1 MEENKNIIENSK
13 NKKWIMCDYYD
24 TLVMRDCHP
33 DHIKVLWSAK
43 MAEEIEYSI
52 SGNEILEIRQASEM
66 ALSEKYGGLIKR
78 GYDYHQ
84 LCVEMYDRLL
94 STSKLIIKDKW
105 NELAVFEKN
114 AFDCEV
120 AIEKKHQFPIK
131 ERCAILKK
139 LKTNGKKIILV
150 SDLIS

>member
-114 AFDCEV
+114 AYDCEL
-120 AIEKKHQFPIK
+120 AI
-131 ERCAILKK
+131 
-139 LKTNGKKIILV
+139 
-150 SDLIS
+150 